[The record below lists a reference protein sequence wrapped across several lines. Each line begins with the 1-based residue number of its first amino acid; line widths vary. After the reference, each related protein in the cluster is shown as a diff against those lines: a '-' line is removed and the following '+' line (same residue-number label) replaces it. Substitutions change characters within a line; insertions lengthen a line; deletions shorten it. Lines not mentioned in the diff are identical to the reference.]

1 MGGYCHADEAKPD
14 VKVPKEGHEV
24 EAQRTKDPAAAARY
38 GNSAAKVSDTI
49 GGPLDLSRSI
59 QPKP

>member
-24 EAQRTKDPAAAARY
+24 EAQRTKDPRQPHDMATA
-38 GNSAAKVSDTI
+38 
-49 GGPLDLSRSI
+49 PLRFQTRSGV
-59 QPKP
+59 P